1 LPVAEARA
9 EVGYVRAALRTHLSK
24 NHLAGVRL
32 FRDRAEAIEDQN
44 PHSGVDGATR
54 EEHRAY
60 IVGAIMLAV
69 GYLEATINE
78 AYTDASEGHL
88 AQLQGASAE
97 AIESWAGLWKLGS
110 IDRASVLE
118 KFQIALIVGRFKPFD
133 RGAEPYQSAN
143 LLVKLRNELV
153 HFRPAW
159 ASGTDEHG
167 RSAELERR
175 LQRRFPT
182 NPFVAEG
189 NPFFPDKCLSHGA
202 AAWAESAST
211 EFAREFFSRVGV
223 KRSG

>member
-1 LPVAEARA
+1 
-9 EVGYVRAALRTHLSK
+9 VRAALRTHLSK

-32 FRDRAEAIEDQN
+32 FRDRAKAIEEKN
-44 PHSGVDGATR
+44 SHSEVDGATR

-60 IVGAIMLAV
+60 VVGAIMLAV
-69 GYLEATINE
+69 GFLEATINE

-88 AQLQGASAE
+88 AQLQGASE
-97 AIESWAGLWKLGS
+97 ETIESWARLWELGS

-133 RGAEPYQSAN
+133 KGVEPYQSAS

-167 RSAELERR
+167 RSAELERK
-175 LQRRFPT
+175 LQRRFSP

-211 EFAREFFSRVGV
+211 DFVRDFFPRAGV
-223 KRSG
+223 TRLT